1 MADVVPEAG
10 PSFAQCREAAQRLR
24 SAEHGRAVVAAV
36 RSRGVCGIVRSR
48 GPLALMLYAGASEGR
63 LIWRDASGFAL
74 LEAPLL
80 SRHRP
85 LGGGFR
91 SAALR
96 LADRHWDLLI
106 FTAPL
111 FLLMT
116 TALGLL
122 PFPSAARA
130 VLLLALAAI
139 VYVAVWLTGLA
150 AMSAIWLWRTF
161 WAFDRATGVVAES
174 LSGVHW
180 TVTLCHEEEA
190 GRAEELI
197 RRATGRLA
205 QIVALHAGAAAADLG
220 YRVSLGEPTETL
232 VLARRGITTD
242 AVRSHVDAWDGA
254 VGPRDDGVEVVMIQ
268 PASRAPDPA
277 DRRVVTGRFLL
288 LYLAAMLV
296 AVFVGAQI
304 VVNQEA
310 TACSNSSC
318 AGRPTTYPD
327 ALRWLSQR
335 LLLTDPP
342 NLSPA
347 TGAATAIGLLTGLMA
362 LMVIPVAYVA
372 GRDQLRAH
380 TIKVEPY
387 RNMRSLMEKRTR
399 LLILVVTSGERD
411 AVFRAVAEINGKK
424 PTAQFLG
431 DRTVFDLGV
440 VSEVETHLVQSEQA
454 AGGPAGATLVTSSVI
469 DRLAPN
475 FLVMVGICCGLRP
488 QEQTLGDIV
497 VSSQLRIMDHRKVAD
512 RQGGDPLIILR
523 DDKVTPSGL
532 LLDRL
537 RAAEVGW
544 TGAPVHYGLMLSSS
558 VLIDSVSVRD
568 QFVGLEPDG
577 RGAEMEGGGVYA
589 AAAKGRTDWIL
600 VKAIADWGIG
610 KNDDA
615 QPLAAR
621 NAAEFVVHM
630 IRGGA
635 LDRGT
640 WHTSAASSPSE

>member
-1 MADVVPEAG
+1 
-10 PSFAQCREAAQRLR
+10 
-24 SAEHGRAVVAAV
+24 
-36 RSRGVCGIVRSR
+36 
-48 GPLALMLYAGASEGR
+48 MLYAGAREGR
-63 LIWRDASGFAL
+63 LIWRDARGFAL

-85 LGGGFR
+85 LDGGFR

-96 LADRHWDLLI
+96 LADRHWDLLV
-106 FTAPL
+106 FTVPL

-122 PFPSAARA
+122 PFPSAGSA

-139 VYVAVWLTGLA
+139 VYVAVWLTSLA
-150 AMSAIWLWRTF
+150 VMSVVWLWHTF
-161 WAFDRATGVVAES
+161 SAFARAPGEVAES

-180 TVTLCHEEEA
+180 TVSLCHEEEA
-190 GRAEELI
+190 ERADELL
-197 RRATGRLA
+197 RRATGRLG
-205 QIVALHAGAAAADLG
+205 QLVALRAGAASADLG
-220 YRVSLGEPTETL
+220 YRVSRGELTETL
-232 VLARRGITTD
+232 VLVRRGITTD
-242 AVRSHVDAWDGA
+242 AVRSHVDAWDSA

-268 PASRAPDPA
+268 PTSRAPDPA

-288 LYLAAMLV
+288 LYLAAILV
-296 AVFVGAQI
+296 MVPAEALI
-304 VVNQEA
+304 VMGQEA
-310 TACSNSSC
+310 AACSNSEC
-318 AGRPTTYPD
+318 EGRPTTYPD

-342 NLSPA
+342 DLSPA
-347 TGAATAIGLLTGLMA
+347 TGAATAIGWLTGLMA

-372 GRDQLRAH
+372 GRNQIRAH

-387 RNMRSLMEKRTR
+387 RRMRSLMEKRTR

-440 VSEVETHLVQSEQA
+440 VSEVEIHLVQSEQA
-454 AGGPAGATLVTSSVI
+454 AGGPAGAALVTSSVI
-469 DRLAPN
+469 DRLTPD

-497 VSSQLRIMDHRKVAD
+497 VSSQLRLMDHRKVAD
-512 RQGGDPLIILR
+512 RQGGDPLVILR
-523 DDKVTPSGL
+523 GDKVTPSGL

-537 RAAEVGW
+537 RAAEVDW
-544 TGAPVHYGLMLSSS
+544 PGAPVHYGLMLSSS

-568 QFVGLEPDG
+568 QLVALEPDG

-600 VKAIADWGIG
+600 VKAISDWGIG

-635 LDRGT
+635 LDRRT
-640 WHTSAASSPSE
+640 WHTSAASGPSE